1 MARNGARA
9 YLEALGNLRCREPSH
24 DAVQHLPL
32 TSGEF
37 QWLRR
42 GYLAL
47 LSHEHPR
54 FAGMINGMI
63 LGVFSISFHSS
74 YSTQKPYT
82 FPTPLYIII
91 LTPHFYRKVG
101 APMCSPSPPATPDF
115 KGAAQEQGS
124 ANIDAARAQG
134 KLNNP
139 NVYSPY
145 GSQTVSYDG
154 DQPTITQSFSPEQQA
169 IYDQGNATKLQLS
182 QLSGQGAQ
190 ALQGV
195 VGKQVD
201 FGGAPSAPGDYS
213 SMRNQTIDAM
223 MARPKEDYARATD
236 QAQSDLVA
244 AGIRPGTKAYDDKM
258 QLLQRGLNDANT
270 QAAGNAGVLTS
281 QAYQMDM
288 DRRKQAITEQLAQ
301 RQIPLNEITAL
312 MSGSQVSNPFST
324 PGFAQNAQVGAA
336 PVFAAQ
342 QAESQWGRDNNNA
355 DRAAMG
361 NLQNGMFALGAA
373 GISAM
378 GGGGGGGKGG
388 TTNNYY

>member
-1 MARNGARA
+1 MRSMPE
-9 YLEALGNLRCREPSH
+9 LSKPS
-24 DAVQHLPL
+24 
-32 TSGEF
+32 
-37 QWLRR
+37 RR
-42 GYLAL
+42 RHTL
-47 LSHEHPR
+47 
-54 FAGMINGMI
+54 I
-63 LGVFSISFHSS
+63 
-74 YSTQKPYT
+74 
-82 FPTPLYIII
+82 
-91 LTPHFYRKVG
+91 RKVG
-101 APMCSPSPPATPDF
+101 ARMCSPSPPATPDF
-115 KGAAQEQGS
+115 KGAAQEQGT
-124 ANIDAARAQG
+124 ANIEAARAQG

-201 FGGAPSAPGDYS
+201 FGGAPAAPGDYS

-258 QLLQRGLNDANT
+258 NLLQRGLNDAGT
-270 QAAGNAGVLTS
+270 QAAVNSGVLTS

-301 RQIPLNEITAL
+301 RQVPLNEITAL

-342 QAESQWGRDNNNA
+342 QATSQWDRDNNNA
-355 DRAAMG
+355 DRAARAG
-361 NLQNGMFALGAA
+361 LQTGMFQLGAA

>member
-1 MARNGARA
+1 
-9 YLEALGNLRCREPSH
+9 
-24 DAVQHLPL
+24 
-32 TSGEF
+32 
-37 QWLRR
+37 
-42 GYLAL
+42 
-47 LSHEHPR
+47 
-54 FAGMINGMI
+54 MI
-63 LGVFSISFHSS
+63 LGVSSTSFHLS

-115 KGAAQEQGS
+115 KGAAQEQGN

-270 QAAGNAGVLTS
+270 QAAGNAGILTS

-301 RQIPLNEITAL
+301 RQMPLNEITAL
-312 MSGSQVSNPFST
+312 MSGSQVSNPSPHQASPRTRKSAPRRSLPRSRLRANGVGTITT
-324 PGFAQNAQVGAA
+324 PIEPPWATSRTACSHWARPVSVRWAVAA
-336 PVFAAQ
+336 EA
-342 QAESQWGRDNNNA
+342 GRAGPRTITIRIARIQPTLGSSASVHALTVDNWEA
-355 DRAAMG
+355 TRRG
-361 NLQNGMFALGAA
+361 
-373 GISAM
+373 
-378 GGGGGGGKGG
+378 
-388 TTNNYY
+388 